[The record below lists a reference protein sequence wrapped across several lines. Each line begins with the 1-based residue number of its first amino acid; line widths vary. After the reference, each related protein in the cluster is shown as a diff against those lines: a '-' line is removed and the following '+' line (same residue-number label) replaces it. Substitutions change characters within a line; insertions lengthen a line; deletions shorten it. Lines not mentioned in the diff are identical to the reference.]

1 MSVPLLTGLVF
12 AAGLLLFFA
21 GLDAARGPRPVTV
34 IDPSLPAPPQL
45 TLRERLES
53 LVAARPSAQAPVPG
67 APPSRR
73 QTRQTKLAEELS
85 RADLRLR
92 TYEFLL
98 IRFASAA
105 LLALIGLV
113 RFGFGAQLFVMAV
126 VGYFIPRWYLG
137 HRRKARQKAFAN
149 QLGDTLV
156 LMSNALKTG
165 YSISQSIDTVAS
177 RASPPIS
184 QEFDRV
190 AREINLGAPLEES
203 LGRMVQR
210 VASGDMDMVMTA
222 IGIQRKI
229 GGNLAEILDNIA
241 ETIRDRV
248 RISGEMQTLTAQAR
262 GSGYMITGMPIVLG
276 VFMYFVTPQYFKP
289 MTEQFIGIVMLAI
302 AGLFVFLGQ
311 LIMGKIATVDV

>member
-1 MSVPLLTGLVF
+1 MTIPLLTGLIC
-12 AAGLLLFFA
+12 AAGVLLFFA
-21 GLDAARGPRPVTV
+21 GLERKPQAAHREGEILDLPTV
-34 IDPSLPAPPQL
+34 
-45 TLRERLES
+45 TLRQRLDR
-53 LVAARPSAQAPVPG
+53 LVAARPDPISGTQSAAQT
-67 APPSRR
+67 RR
-73 QTRQTKLAEELS
+73 QARRNNLAEELS

-98 IRFASAA
+98 IRLGSA
-105 LLALIGLV
+105 LVLAMVGLV
-113 RFGFGAQLFVMAV
+113 RFGPGFQLVALGV

-137 HRRKARQKAFAN
+137 RRRKARQKAFAN

-177 RASPPIS
+177 RSSPPIS

-190 AREINLGAPLEES
+190 VREINLGAPLEES
-203 LGRMVQR
+203 LARMVQR
-210 VASGDMDMVMTA
+210 VESGDMDMVMTA
-222 IGIQRKI
+222 IGIQRRI

-248 RISGEMQTLTAQAR
+248 RIKGEMQTLTAQAR

-276 VFMYFVTPQYFKP
+276 VFMYFVTPTYFKP
-289 MTEQFIGIVMLAI
+289 MTEQFIGIVMLAV

>member
-1 MSVPLLTGLVF
+1 MSPALIAGVTF
-12 AAGLLLFFA
+12 ALGVLLFFA
-21 GLDAARGPRPVTV
+21 GMDRRAPV
-34 IDPSLPAPPQL
+34 LPAFDHDPNLPPPAPL

-53 LVAARPSAQAPVPG
+53 LVAARPASPSPNQSAA
-67 APPSRR
+67 ATRR
-73 QTRQTKLAEELS
+73 QVRRSNLAEELS

-98 IRFASAA
+98 VQVGSAL
-105 LLALIGLV
+105 LLALVGFI
-113 RFGFGAQLFVMAV
+113 RFGVGAQFVVMAV
-126 VGYFIPRWYLG
+126 IGYFIPRWYLG
-137 HRRKARQKAFAN
+137 HRRKGRQRAFAN

-190 AREINLGAPLEES
+190 VREINLGAPLEES
-203 LGRMVQR
+203 LGRMVVR
-210 VASGDMDMVMTA
+210 VDSGDMDMVMTA

-248 RISGEMQTLTAQAR
+248 RIKGEMQTLTAQAR
-262 GSGYMITGMPIVLG
+262 GSGYMITGMPIVLA

-289 MTEQFIGIVMLAI
+289 MTEQFIGIVLLVV
-302 AGLFVFLGQ
+302 AGIFVFLGQ
-311 LIMGKIATVDV
+311 LIMGKIATVEV